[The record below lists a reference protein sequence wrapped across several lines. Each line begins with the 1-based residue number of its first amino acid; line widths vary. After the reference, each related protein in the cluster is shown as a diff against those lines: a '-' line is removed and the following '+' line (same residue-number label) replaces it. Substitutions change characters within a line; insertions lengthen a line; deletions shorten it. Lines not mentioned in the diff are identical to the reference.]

1 MRLESLHRIPVIKD
15 IMPKLPMD
23 EDYVIIDES
32 VKFLDRNASN
42 IRIIR
47 GESDLIQYFNNNLD
61 NRIVYDIANKW
72 YLVGDIEKYIHD
84 YLLDYACDAGL
95 YNVKS
100 GREYKIN
107 NESSLVCFVTH
118 GDENESFRF
127 AEDGYTTQYNYS
139 WINVFDRNGEFKKT
153 PLFKAMGKPIYEINI
168 SEEDDEYLDE
178 SLIKESISFEP
189 TDEYFSIG
197 GKEFHE
203 EGSDVYNIY
212 NDGVHIGMLALEEF
226 PDGINLE
233 GLEIFKQYRK
243 QGYGKKVVDLLKKK
257 YEGIYVR
264 SIPSA
269 KKFWQKQGHKAY
281 YNKDSGTY
289 DGDLIYEEIAHAEMN
304 DDDMVVILHNPTRKE
319 LRDHHLDDEC
329 RIVYDG
335 NNGYYF
341 ASSEWTHE
349 QIEQKLQANNLPYSE
364 TSGEFYYYQ
373 DNLFTTRDDWSSE
386 EEYQEYKNDWYQSLK
401 SMPYIVKNFGNFK
414 VEIFKGEYL
423 CEEYEGLNRIAGFY
437 WFDRHNWLEDGHFQL
452 LKRKP
457 EGVEKLDPE
466 DNELDYYHLD
476 NDGLEEDNKAR
487 FGIEKIGKKLVCYI
501 EAEDKQKC
509 LIAKKAIQRKFND
522 ILIDKFQLSWG
533 RNNFTELDESIAYA
547 ERSDDYYDDSEY
559 QDMTNVILKNPSR
572 KELIDNGM
580 IECRIVKD
588 YKDNFY
594 FANSY
599 EMIHT
604 DIVDKLE
611 SENITSVETN
621 LFYDVNSNTFY
632 YNVGHLADNEIKDF
646 SQREEQML
654 RTSSYVS
661 KTFKNFKFKLTYGEM

>member
-23 EDYVIIDES
+23 EDYVII
-32 VKFLDRNASN
+32 N
-42 IRIIR
+42 
-47 GESDLIQYFNNNLD
+47 
-61 NRIVYDIANKW
+61 
-72 YLVGDIEKYIHD
+72 
-84 YLLDYACDAGL
+84 
-95 YNVKS
+95 
-100 GREYKIN
+100 
-107 NESSLVCFVTH
+107 
-118 GDENESFRF
+118 
-127 AEDGYTTQYNYS
+127 
-139 WINVFDRNGEFKKT
+139 
-153 PLFKAMGKPIYEINI
+153 
-168 SEEDDEYLDE
+168 
-178 SLIKESISFEP
+178 ESISFEP

-212 NDGVHIGMLALEEF
+212 ANGLHVGMLAISEY
-226 PDGINLE
+226 PDGIKLD
-233 GLEIFKQYRK
+233 GLEIFEKYRK
-243 QGYGKKVVDLLKKK
+243 QGFGKRVVDLLKKK
-257 YEGIYVR
+257 YKGIYVR
-264 SIPSA
+264 AIPSA
-269 KKFWQKQGHKAY
+269 KKFWQKQGHQAY
-281 YNKDSGTY
+281 YNKDAGTY
-289 DGDLIYEEIAHAEMN
+289 DGDLIYDSDKLENLNESIAYAEMN
-304 DDDMVVILHNPTRKE
+304 DDEMMVILHNPTRKE
-319 LRDHHLDDEC
+319 LKDNNLDDEC
-329 RIVYDG
+329 RIIYDG

-423 CEEYEGLNRIAGFY
+423 NEE
-437 WFDRHNWLEDGHFQL
+437 
-452 LKRKP
+452 
-457 EGVEKLDPE
+457 
-466 DNELDYYHLD
+466 
-476 NDGLEEDNKAR
+476 
-487 FGIEKIGKKLVCYI
+487 
-501 EAEDKQKC
+501 
-509 LIAKKAIQRKFND
+509 LI
-522 ILIDKFQLSWG
+522 
-533 RNNFTELDESIAYA
+533 YA